1 MAKETRERLMS
12 ESQALLRHFRAHLR
26 ITGED
31 LDAELQQCMMAAI
44 ASAEHAIGSVILLSD
59 VTLET
64 SFASSLTLRK
74 PLLSVASVKVDDVV
88 LEKDLYNTDGNV
100 LTFDDSVSGE
110 KVEVKYRAGFEPI
123 PADMLAALMLHASS
137 LFSTPLDS
145 VETLPKASANL
156 LRPYRSWGLGK

>member
-1 MAKETRERLMS
+1 MEKETRERLMS
-12 ESQALLRHFRAHLR
+12 ESQGLLQHFRAHLR

-64 SFASSLTLRK
+64 SFAPSLTLRK
-74 PLLSVASVKVDDVV
+74 PLIKVASVKVDDVT
-88 LEKDLYNTDGNV
+88 LEQDLYNTDGNV
-100 LTFDDSVSGE
+100 LTFDESVSGE
-110 KVEVKYRAGFEPI
+110 SVVVNYRAGFVPI

-137 LFSTPLDS
+137 LFSNPLDS

>member
-1 MAKETRERLMS
+1 MS

-64 SFASSLTLRK
+64 SFASPLTLRK

-88 LEKDLYNTDGNV
+88 LEEDLYNTDGNV
-100 LTFDDSVSGE
+100 LTFDDSVSE
-110 KVEVKYRAGFEPI
+110 YRDGMITAHAPVFVAHEAPDREH
-123 PADMLAALMLHASS
+123 ADGILL
-137 LFSTPLDS
+137 PVLDH
-145 VETLPKASANL
+145 
-156 LRPYRSWGLGK
+156 